1 MQDHFSEHSKK
12 ILNALNKQREDGK
25 FCDVS
30 LDLGGYCL
38 KAHRSILACCSNFF
52 HNIYGTGTSSEINLP
67 ESCSGVLGLLFDF
80 IYTGELHLTQTNVS
94 NVLNAAEE
102 LSIPDAV
109 QACHH
114 YQQKFADDERKSD
127 EPVCDQQTDGC
138 GPVTAPVD
146 TTTQTGEIK
155 VLEELITKSDFGQFG
170 KRSTRCNKKH
180 PFELRTNKQND
191 KIKSLVVQKRS
202 RDSSKSHISP
212 SSKQPK
218 KAKESNSEDS
228 SEENSVESTSDPSMD
243 IIKVEDDE
251 ESMNKSELDHDYIPS
266 RHNCKRPRK
275 AGVLENT
282 TLVAST
288 PKRNAPDPSNRKSE
302 PIECPTCHKK
312 FLSKYYLKV
321 HNRKHTGEKPFKCS
335 KCGKCYFRKE
345 NLLKHEARNCISRT
359 GVVYTCPECNQT
371 FTGRIELRNHLV
383 SHTGE
388 MPFKCPS
395 CPQQFMQKKD
405 MQSHMIKSH
414 GAPKPFPCPA
424 CSKCFLSRND
434 LHQHELSR
442 HQGEKLFVCEE
453 CGHRASTRHGLQMHI
468 KSKHRNERP
477 YICEFCDRGFTQKGN
492 LNVHLRTHTGEK
504 PFQCHLCGKTFRIQ
518 ASLDKHNRTHTGERP
533 FGCEICNR
541 RFTERGPLH
550 RHMASKHQEG
560 RPHDCNI
567 CGKTFKAVD
576 QLRVHVGRHK
586 GVRKFECSEC
596 GYKFTRQAHLRRHM
610 DIHGRVENY
619 SPRQRRLRNLI
630 VPNEKEGD
638 TEVLEAPQADQ
649 PSVAAAPPPTDT
661 KELTS
666 QNTDTRELSV
676 QRFLDNGNY
685 HPEENVMSTA
695 SETDTY
701 VEEITIVEI

>member
-12 ILNALNKQREDGK
+12 ILHALNKQREDGK
-25 FCDVS
+25 FCDVT

-38 KAHRSILACCSNFF
+38 NAHRSILACCSNFF
-52 HNIYGTGTSSEINLP
+52 HNIYGAGTSAEVNLP

-94 NVLNAAEE
+94 KVLSAAEE
-102 LSIPDAV
+102 LSIPDAI

-114 YQQKFADDERKSD
+114 YQQKFIDDEGRSD
-127 EPVCDQQTDGC
+127 ETVSSQQTDEC
-138 GPVTAPVD
+138 EPAKAPVD
-146 TTTQTGEIK
+146 TITQTGETE
-155 VLEELITKSDFGQFG
+155 VLEGQITNNDFGQLG
-170 KRSTRCNKKH
+170 KRSTRCNKKQKL
-180 PFELRTNKQND
+180 ELLTEKQND
-191 KIKSLVVQKRS
+191 KIRSLAVQKRS
-202 RDSSKSHISP
+202 KNSLTSHRSP
-212 SSKQPK
+212 SSKQLK
-218 KAKESNSEDS
+218 KAKEGDSGDS
-228 SEENSVESTSDPSMD
+228 SEENCHESTSGNSDPSLDVD
-243 IIKVEDDE
+243 IVKVEDNE
-251 ESMNKSELDHDYIPS
+251 EGTNNKGELDHDYIPS
-266 RHNCKRPRK
+266 RHNCRKRRKVGVLDNTALVLGISKRK
-275 AGVLENT
+275 A
-282 TLVAST
+282 S
-288 PKRNAPDPSNRKSE
+288 DPSNRKNE

-345 NLLKHEARNCISRT
+345 NLLKHEARNCMTRT
-359 GVVYTCPECNQT
+359 GVC
-371 FTGRIELRNHLV
+371 
-383 SHTGE
+383 S
-388 MPFKCPS
+388 S

-414 GAPKPFPCPA
+414 GAPKPFPCPT

-434 LHQHELSR
+434 LHQHELSK

-533 FGCEICNR
+533 FGCEICSR

-567 CGKTFKAVD
+567 CGKTFKAID

-630 VPNEKEGD
+630 ISNEKEGD
-638 TEVLEAPQADQ
+638 AEANAAPQMTGLLEAP
-649 PSVAAAPPPTDT
+649 PPPPIAA

-666 QNTDTRELSV
+666 ENTDTRDLSV
-676 QRFLDNGNY
+676 QRFLDNRNY
-685 HPEENVMSTA
+685 DPEENVMPTV